1 MKKISFFA
9 VMLGLAGALTAC
21 GGNRDSNSD
30 SMGETPDTIND
41 YMDGETGVAPMDTIR
56 RDSTDTLGQPTPTPP
71 MN

>member
-9 VMLGLAGALTAC
+9 IMLGIVGTLAAC
-21 GGNRDSNSD
+21 GNRETNSD
-30 SMGETPDTIND
+30 SMGETPDTINQH
-41 YMDGETGVAPMDTIR
+41 MDGETGVAPMDTIR